1 MLLRT
6 EGIVL
11 KSTRYGEADLLVS
24 FLTRDHGLRQAF
36 ARSPRKLTS
45 RFGSSLEPLTLS
57 RISLMGKEDAAFPR
71 LTQCD
76 IIESFQGLREDYH
89 CFLQLSG
96 MIELT
101 LHFLREGVRSPESFE
116 LLASV
121 LRLMEGRCSALY
133 TLLYKV
139 RLLGLKGYLPH
150 VGGCARCGK
159 ESSEFHI
166 PQGSMMCAPCAPAV
180 RHGRGEGQRLS
191 LSAGSVRLFSALSSW
206 DLEKTVRLKA
216 SKEMLEE
223 LEGLVAAHVQ
233 YILAKPLK
241 TNAPAPVT
249 QSPGAR

>member
-24 FLTRDHGLRQAF
+24 FLTRDHGLKQAF

-45 RFGSSLEPLTLS
+45 RFGSSLEPLTRS
-57 RISLMGKEDAAFPR
+57 RISLMGKEDAVFPR

-76 IIESFQGLREDYH
+76 IIESFQSLREDYH

-96 MIELT
+96 MMELT

-133 TLLYKV
+133 ALLYKI

-159 ESSEFHI
+159 ESTEFHI

-180 RHGRGEGQRLS
+180 PRGRGAGEMIS
-191 LSAGSVRLFSALSSW
+191 LSPGSTRLFHALHSW
-206 DLEKTVRLKA
+206 DLQKTVRLKA
-216 SKEMLEE
+216 SKVMMEE
-223 LEGLVAAHVQ
+223 LEALVAAHVQ

-241 TNAPAPVT
+241 TSAPAPVA

>member
-45 RFGSSLEPLTLS
+45 RFGSSLEPLTRS
-57 RISLMGKEDAAFPR
+57 RISLMGKEDAPFPR

-76 IIESFQGLREDYH
+76 IIESFQSLREDYP
-89 CFLQLSG
+89 CFLRLSG
-96 MIELT
+96 MMELT

-133 TLLYKV
+133 ALLYKV
-139 RLLGLKGYLPH
+139 RLLGHKGYLPH

-159 ESSEFHI
+159 ESTEFHI
-166 PQGSMMCAPCAPAV
+166 PQGSMMCAPCAPRV
-180 RHGRGEGQRLS
+180 RGEGQRIS
-191 LSAGSVRLFSALSSW
+191 LSPGGVRLFSALSSW

-216 SKEMLEE
+216 SKVMIEE
-223 LEGLVAAHVQ
+223 LDTLVAAHVQ
-233 YILAKPLK
+233 YILAKPLR
-241 TNAPAPVT
+241 TSAPAPAT